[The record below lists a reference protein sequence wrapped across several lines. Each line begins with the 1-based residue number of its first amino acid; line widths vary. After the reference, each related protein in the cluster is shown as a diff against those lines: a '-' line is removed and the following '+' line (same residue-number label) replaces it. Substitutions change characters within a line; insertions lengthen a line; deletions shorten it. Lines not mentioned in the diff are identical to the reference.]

1 MTGEKNLGEEILIEK
16 GTPEAES
23 DSVRIAAEVIGILAG
38 IAASEVP
45 GIAGMSGGLVG
56 GIAEKLGRKD
66 LAKGIRV
73 YQEGNKVKLDVN
85 IIAEYG
91 VKISEVAQNLRKT
104 VRQAVEQTTGL
115 NVVAINVHVLGIHI
129 SKEDDK
135 TKEEQETESR

>member
-1 MTGEKNLGEEILIEK
+1 MTEEKKSDLEIVIEK
-16 GTPEAES
+16 GVPEAES

-56 GIAEKLGRKD
+56 GIAEKLGRRD

-85 IIAEYG
+85 IIVEYG
-91 VKISEVAQNLRKT
+91 VKISEVAKKLRQT
-104 VRQAVEQTTGL
+104 VRTSVEQTTGL
-115 NVVAINVHVLGIHI
+115 SVVAINVHVLGIHI
-129 SKEDDK
+129 NKEDDK
-135 TKEEQETESR
+135 AREEQETE

>member
-1 MTGEKNLGEEILIEK
+1 MTEEEKNLDSEIVIEK
-16 GTPEAES
+16 GVPETES

-38 IAASEVP
+38 IATSEVP

-85 IIAEYG
+85 IIVEYG
-91 VKISEVAQNLRKT
+91 EKISEVAKKLRQT
-104 VRQAVEQTTGL
+104 VRNSVEQTTGL

-129 SKEDDK
+129 NREEEK
-135 TKEEQETESR
+135 TKEE

>member
-1 MTGEKNLGEEILIEK
+1 MTEENKSDLEIVIEK
-16 GTPEAES
+16 GVPEAES

-56 GIAEKLGRKD
+56 GIAEKLGRRD

-85 IIAEYG
+85 IIVEYG
-91 VKISEVAQNLRKT
+91 VKISEVAKKLRQT
-104 VRQAVEQTTGL
+104 VRTSVEQTTGL
-115 NVVAINVHVLGIHI
+115 SVVAINVHVLGIHI
-129 SKEDDK
+129 NKEDDK
-135 TKEEQETESR
+135 AREEQETE